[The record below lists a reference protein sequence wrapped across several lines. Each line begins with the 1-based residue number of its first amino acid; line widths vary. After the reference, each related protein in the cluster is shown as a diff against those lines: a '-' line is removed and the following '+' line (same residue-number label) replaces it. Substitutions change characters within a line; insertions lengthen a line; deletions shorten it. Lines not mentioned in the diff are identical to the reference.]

1 MKKTSRRRRI
11 SRRKKILRFG
21 TEVGGPSHGNYTEE
35 LKLNKD
41 FVKNDIKVGQK
52 DVLFIID
59 MQYDF
64 VDQPFTEFNDG
75 KERIQ
80 YLEGGAFSAPE
91 SSDIVPEIAGLV
103 PKFKQSLIIAT
114 KDYHPKG
121 HCSFK
126 GYPPHCVV
134 GSKGAKIVKPIWK
147 AIRSLANAYV
157 AFKGFHPEYD
167 SYSALKY
174 NTSTPTVRCQASDDT
189 SWTGS
194 FVVKT
199 TDNQY
204 RKLRFGDYDRSD
216 TFSKQYNPPEDEFEK
231 LVNDCTD
238 STTQSVASVGDRTMQ
253 SIASTEGRTGEFEDT
268 AEPYTAKPYPSTR
281 SVDPSTPN
289 AVRAQTCDLR
299 SRPNFVRAASVDPF
313 GAKRQY
319 LDKKSSCKLKHVE
332 ELLTRID
339 KEKNNIFI
347 CGLVGDICV
356 LDTAINLKKS
366 GYENVYIIFD
376 LTRMVYIPE
385 YGEAVS
391 FDAKRRS
398 GYLMSPKK
406 YADILKDNGI
416 QLIESKNITL
426 RVILP

>member
-1 MKKTSRRRRI
+1 
-11 SRRKKILRFG
+11 LRFG

-35 LKLNKD
+35 LKRNKV
-41 FVKNDIKVGQK
+41 FVTNDIKVGQK

-91 SSDIVPEIAGLV
+91 SSDIVSGIAGLV

-167 SYSALKY
+167 SYSALTYNY

-199 TDNQY
+199 TDNQRSIWREAPNLFFNQY

-216 TFSKQYNPPEDEFEK
+216 TFSKQYNPPEDEFKE

-238 STTQSVASVGDRTMQ
+238 S
-253 SIASTEGRTGEFEDT
+253 EGE
-268 AEPYTAKPYPSTR
+268 
-281 SVDPSTPN
+281 
-289 AVRAQTCDLR
+289 
-299 SRPNFVRAASVDPF
+299 
-313 GAKRQY
+313 Y

-339 KEKNNIFI
+339 KNNKIFI

-356 LDTAINLKKS
+356 LDTAINLKNS
-366 GYENVYIIFD
+366 GYMNVYIIFD
-376 LTRMVYIPE
+376 LTRMVYIP
-385 YGEAVS
+385 G
-391 FDAKRRS
+391 S

-406 YADILKDNGI
+406 YAEILKVNGI

-426 RVILP
+426 RVI